1 MLTSPTRR
9 SFGLL
14 PLLASPAIAGFVI
27 AATVVP
33 ACSDGGAAS
42 GFADAG
48 RADGTTGTEDSA
60 VFIPDDASST
70 ATDAAD
76 GCSDAAKLVYVV
88 TSDDQLYSFDPAALK
103 FTKLLTLN
111 CGSGSATPNSMAVDR
126 QANAW
131 INYNDGTIWKLDIAT
146 GKCSATAWSKAQKGW
161 LRFGMGF
168 STNGANT
175 TDETLFLN
183 PMNELGTSNTNG
195 LVKVD
200 LTTMA
205 PTSVGRFTTTLAT
218 QSAEL
223 TGTGDG
229 RLYGF
234 FTTAPASLA
243 GIERTTGATPSVQKL
258 GSLSTGS
265 AWAFSFWGGDFWF
278 YTANGA
284 NSAVTRLKTAD
295 NTLSTVVANTGM
307 TIVGAGVSTCAP
319 LNGGR

>member
-1 MLTSPTRR
+1 MLSPLARTRR
-9 SFGLL
+9 LAS
-14 PLLASPAIAGFVI
+14 LLAAPAF
-27 AATVVP
+27 AAAVVAFAAMP
-33 ACSDGGAAS
+33 ACSDGAATS
-42 GFADAG
+42 GFADGG
-48 RADGTTGTEDSA
+48 RADGTTAGEDAS
-60 VFIPDDASST
+60 VVIPDDASSN
-70 ATDAAD
+70 ASDAAD

-88 TSDDQLYSFDPAALK
+88 TSDDELYSFDPAALK
-103 FTKLLTLN
+103 FTKLFTLN

-131 INYNDGTIWKLDIAT
+131 INYNDGTIWKLDIST
-146 GKCSATAWSKAQKGW
+146 GKCSSTAWSKAQKGW

-183 PMNELGTSNTNG
+183 PLNELGTSNTNG

-205 PTSVGRFTTTLAT
+205 PTTVGRFTSSLAT

-234 FTTAPASLA
+234 FTTSPASLA
-243 GIERTTGATPSVQKL
+243 AIERTSGATPNVKKL
-258 GSLSTGS
+258 GSVNTGS

-278 YTANGA
+278 YTANGG

-295 NTLSTVVANTGM
+295 DTLSTVVANTGM